1 MLNLTDNWCD
11 PTSLNITA
19 KHNTFNTWDSAFVLI
34 QVFHWKNIKIRL
46 HPPPPGVQF
55 SLPVPTNPGQNSSC
69 WRYSWGSSQTVMF
82 RMFVDILVAPC
93 FSLPRSGN
101 HSPHNSP
108 SPCSMSIWSPR
119 WETSAR
125 NSINFIIFISIF
137 LGCIYYCATVLG
149 TRLPQINEMLPQYYS
164 RPPRTFGLY
173 RSPWPNWNSD
183 WRSHL

>member
-1 MLNLTDNWCD
+1 MLDTSLFLCIYFHVWMLNLTDNWCD

-69 WRYSWGSSQTVMF
+69 WRYSWGSSRTVMF
-82 RMFVDILVAPC
+82 RMFIDILVPLC

-125 NSINFIIFISIF
+125 NSESSFLNQTNIEQYLIF
-137 LGCIYYCATVLG
+137 L
-149 TRLPQINEMLPQYYS
+149 
-164 RPPRTFGLY
+164 
-173 RSPWPNWNSD
+173 
-183 WRSHL
+183 